1 MLVKMPLGII
11 WNEMYTYTGNKKMKW
26 YEFMKSNL
34 IGFTNVSCVNVNKT
48 DFYYNEIEMPSSF
61 GNRFLFK
68 MPSFA
73 LGAHPKNVCIVFTKR
88 HLQRS

>member
-1 MLVKMPLGII
+1 
-11 WNEMYTYTGNKKMKW
+11 
-26 YEFMKSNL
+26 MKSNL
-34 IGFTNVSCVNVNKT
+34 IGFTKLSCVNVNKT

-73 LGAHPKNVCIVFTKR
+73 LGAHPKKKMSALFSQRDIYNVHKY
-88 HLQRS
+88 